1 MVIFKYGGLRNLR
14 LGKSSLNND
23 YETLAREFFLKD
35 LDVPLTIAVMDKLHL
50 IAKQFEAGPS
60 SELAT
65 TELPLLREK
74 MQGARVSNYKG

>member
-65 TELPLLREK
+65 TRTPFIEGENA
-74 MQGARVSNYKG
+74 GCSCV